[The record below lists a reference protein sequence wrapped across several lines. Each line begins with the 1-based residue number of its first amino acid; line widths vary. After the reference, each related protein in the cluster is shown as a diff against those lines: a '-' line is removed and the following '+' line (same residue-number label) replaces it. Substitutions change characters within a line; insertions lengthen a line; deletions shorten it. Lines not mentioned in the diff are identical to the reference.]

1 VINLKRVR
9 FALLVV
15 AGFAAFPVF
24 SQSFPS
30 KPIRL
35 VVTFPPGGGTD
46 AIARLLSVPLSESLG
61 QQVLVDNRPG
71 ASGNIGAEIVA
82 KAPADGYTW
91 LIVNSTYAMNAG
103 LFPNMPFDSEKDLTG
118 VATIASTPIMLV
130 VPATSSAKGVSD
142 LIALAKAKPGQLSY
156 ASCGN
161 GTPQH
166 LGGELFKRMAG
177 IDMVHV
183 PYKGCAPAL
192 QDGLAGRIDAL
203 FNTVPNTVPHHKAG
217 RLRAIGVGSKKRTA
231 GAPDVPSINESVPGF
246 DVDQWYVIL
255 VPSGTPREV
264 LQRINREI
272 DRAVARADIKDRL
285 IAQSFDPLSIPLD
298 EVQPLIRNDIAR
310 WSKLIRELGVKVD

>member
-1 VINLKRVR
+1 MINLKCAR

-46 AIARLLSVPLSESLG
+46 AIARLLSVPLSESMG
-61 QQVLVDNRPG
+61 QQVVVDNRPG

-130 VPATSSAKGVSD
+130 VPASSSAKGVSD

-231 GAPDVPSINESVPGF
+231 GAPDVPSMNESVPGF

-272 DRAVARADIKDRL
+272 DRAVARPDIKDRL
-285 IAQSFDPLSIPLD
+285 ITQSFDPLSIPLD

>member
-1 VINLKRVR
+1 MINLKCAR

-46 AIARLLSVPLSESLG
+46 AIARLLSVPLSESMG
-61 QQVLVDNRPG
+61 QQVVVDNRPG

-130 VPATSSAKGVSD
+130 VPASSSAKGVSD

-217 RLRAIGVGSKKRTA
+217 RLRAIGVGSKKRTS
-231 GAPDVPSINESVPGF
+231 GAPDVPSMNESVPGF

-255 VPSGTPREV
+255 IPSGTPREV

-272 DRAVARADIKDRL
+272 DRAVARPDIKDRL

>member
-1 VINLKRVR
+1 MINLKRVR

-272 DRAVARADIKDRL
+272 DRAVARSDIKERL

>member
-1 VINLKRVR
+1 MINLKCAR

-46 AIARLLSVPLSESLG
+46 AIARLLSVPLSESMG
-61 QQVLVDNRPG
+61 QQVVVDNRPG

-130 VPATSSAKGVSD
+130 VPASSSAKGVSD

-217 RLRAIGVGSKKRTA
+217 RLRAIGVGSKKRTT
-231 GAPDVPSINESVPGF
+231 GAPDVPSMNESVPGF

-272 DRAVARADIKDRL
+272 DRAVARPDIKDRL

-298 EVQPLIRNDIAR
+298 DVQPLIRNDIAR

>member
-1 VINLKRVR
+1 VINLKCAR

-46 AIARLLSVPLSESLG
+46 AIARLLSVPLSESMG
-61 QQVLVDNRPG
+61 QQVVVDNRPG

-130 VPATSSAKGVSD
+130 VPASSSAKGVSD

-217 RLRAIGVGSKKRTA
+217 RLRAIGVGSKKRTT
-231 GAPDVPSINESVPGF
+231 GAPDVPSMNESVPGF

-272 DRAVARADIKDRL
+272 DRAVARPDIKDRL

-298 EVQPLIRNDIAR
+298 DVQPLIRNDIAR

>member
-1 VINLKRVR
+1 MR

-46 AIARLLSVPLSESLG
+46 AIARLLSVPLSESMG
-61 QQVLVDNRPG
+61 QQVVVDNRPG

-183 PYKGCAPAL
+183 PYTGCAPAL

-272 DRAVARADIKDRL
+272 DRAVARTDIKDRL

>member
-1 VINLKRVR
+1 MINLKRVR

-46 AIARLLSVPLSESLG
+46 AIARLLSVPLSESMG
-61 QQVLVDNRPG
+61 QQVVVDNRPG

-272 DRAVARADIKDRL
+272 DRAVARSDIKDRL

>member
-1 VINLKRVR
+1 MR

-46 AIARLLSVPLSESLG
+46 AIARLLSVPLSESMG
-61 QQVLVDNRPG
+61 QQVVVDNRPG

-130 VPATSSAKGVSD
+130 VPASSSAKGVSD

-272 DRAVARADIKDRL
+272 DRAVARTDIKDRL